1 MSVFTTGNRIA
12 TFQRKLE
19 FWKTFVEGRQYECFP
34 TPNEFLI
41 ENILEETIH
50 DSIFRHL
57 NGLQQAFR
65 NISHLLLMS
74 LSVSEIHIVF
84 QRDHNCM
91 SVQNYECLIE
101 ITSDSS
107 LKEKFNEV
115 PLAEFWCSLLQEYLQ
130 VTKCAVL
137 KILPFPT
144 TYLREAGFKFMREQ
158 NRNTVTEWMS
168 HTT

>member
-34 TPNEFLI
+34 TLSEFLI
-41 ENILEETIH
+41 GNILEETIY

-57 NGLQQAFR
+57 QQVFR

-84 QRDHNCM
+84 QRDHN
-91 SVQNYECLIE
+91 
-101 ITSDSS
+101 
-107 LKEKFNEV
+107 
-115 PLAEFWCSLLQEYLQ
+115 
-130 VTKCAVL
+130 
-137 KILPFPT
+137 
-144 TYLREAGFKFMREQ
+144 
-158 NRNTVTEWMS
+158 
-168 HTT
+168 